1 MLLLAA
7 YSNVV
12 FGGQSLVSTANT
24 HPFDYRFTG
33 LDPGDVKTYPATN
46 WYDLGGAWWMWE
58 PAGQFFS
65 RMFRAGDLPLWD
77 PTVGGGADAHVNVVH
92 GQYFPPY
99 TLVLLLGNTPLLRDL
114 YFLAL
119 LFGSGGCCV
128 LLLARNGL
136 HPASAVAMGAA
147 YAFGGSMTMNLNA
160 ITGQA
165 YAVVPLVVLA
175 GDWFLDRATWRR
187 AAGLAA
193 VVAFCVLASFLPIV
207 LSGLVLLPL
216 LFLARHG
223 LRPPARALVADGVRF
238 AAAVV
243 LGLALA
249 AFLLV
254 PLNAV
259 AAGDPAF
266 DAWYRRLSFQ
276 AYSAHALGTMVS
288 PIVTHDVVQVTPGEV
303 PMLPRESGFAA
314 FFYVGLTPL
323 LLGVLA
329 RGGGRPETRRLF
341 VFFAAATVFV
351 FLKVLGLR
359 PAQWIAYLPVFRRIH
374 FIPYFCGALN
384 LGLAGLAAL
393 GVEHAVRDRPSAVR
407 GLTVVLA
414 AVTVFALIFRF
425 ASLHPFDPRADW
437 WMPMRELARLAALS
451 LGVILVVWLRGRG
464 RVAGGAAGVMLAALV
479 VLELAPLA
487 RHDRY
492 RRRDVWKDVP
502 GYVAYLQS
510 DRMPFRIHGV
520 HALSLTANTP
530 QGAGLNAISA
540 RLAFNPE
547 RYPRLV
553 RRFFPSANLP
563 YPLVTGLLPE
573 PRVILDLLN
582 VKYLVAFSGEADA
595 FAAAGL
601 RPMMTDGAYTVFR
614 NDSHW
619 PRAYLARRAHVAL
632 HPAAALEAVATL
644 RGPDEVVLEQP
655 PRVPLGGDGEG
666 DVRIRRY
673 DPDRVELRARS
684 DAPAVLVLLDS
695 AAPGWTATVNGAP
708 APVLHANYAFRG
720 VEVPAGRSDVVFT
733 YRTPGLRLG
742 LGLSALAAAVAALL
756 AAWPGRGRAPRAA

>member
-1 MLLLAA
+1 M
-7 YSNVV
+7 
-12 FGGQSLVSTANT
+12 FRGQSLVSTANT
-24 HPFDYRFTG
+24 HPFDYRGTG
-33 LDPGDVKTYPATN
+33 LDRGDVTTYAATN

-65 RMFRAGDLPLWD
+65 RAFRAGEVPLWD

-99 TLVLLLGNTPLLRDL
+99 VLLLLLGNTPLLRDL

-119 LFGSGGCCV
+119 LVGSGGCCV

-136 HPASAVAMGAA
+136 HPASAAAMGAA
-147 YAFGGSMTMNLNA
+147 YALGGSMTMNLNA
-160 ITGQA
+160 ITGQS
-165 YAVVPLVVLA
+165 YAVVPLLVLA
-175 GDWFLDRATWRR
+175 GDWFLDRVTWRR

-193 VVAFCVLASFLPIV
+193 AVAFSVLASFLPIV

-216 LFLARHG
+216 LFAARHG
-223 LRPPARALVADGVRF
+223 FRPPRRALVADGMRF
-238 AAAVV
+238 AGAVV
-243 LGLALA
+243 LGLALV

-254 PLNAV
+254 PLNTV
-259 AAGDPAF
+259 AGGDPAF
-266 DAWYRRLSFQ
+266 DAWYSRLGFQ
-276 AYSAHALGTMVS
+276 HYRAHLLGTLVS
-288 PIVTHDVVQVTPGEV
+288 PIVTHDVAQATPGV
-303 PMLPRESGFAA
+303 LPVFPAEPVYGAA

-329 RGGGRPETRRLF
+329 RGDARPETRRLF
-341 VFFAAATVFV
+341 AFFAVATLFV
-351 FLKVLGLR
+351 FLKLLGLP

-384 LGLAGLAAL
+384 FGLAGLAAL
-393 GVEHAVRDRPSAVR
+393 GVEHVVRERPSAAR
-407 GLTVVLA
+407 TLTVVLA
-414 AVTVFALIFRF
+414 LVTVFALIFRF
-425 ASLHPFDPRADW
+425 AAHHPFEPTADW
-437 WMPMRELARLAALS
+437 RPPLRELARLAALS
-451 LGVILVVWLRGRG
+451 LAVVAVLLLRGRG
-464 RVAGGAAGVMLAALV
+464 VVAGGAAGMMLAALV

-502 GYVAYLQS
+502 RYVAYLQG
-510 DRMPFRIHGV
+510 DRDDGPFRV
-520 HALSLTANTP
+520 HAVHPLCLTANVG
-530 QGAGLNAISA
+530 QGLGLNAISA

-553 RRFFPSANLP
+553 RRYFQTANLP

-582 VKYLVAFSGEADA
+582 VKYLIAFSGEAET

-601 RPMMTDGAYTVFR
+601 RPVKRDDAFTVFM
-614 NDSHW
+614 NESHW
-619 PRAYLARRAHVAL
+619 PRAYLAGRAHVVR
-632 HPAAALEAVATL
+632 HPGAALEAVASL

-655 PRVPLGGDGEG
+655 PRVAPAAEVRGE
-666 DVRIRRY
+666 VKIRRY
-673 DPDRVELRARS
+673 GPDRVELRARS
-684 DAPAVLVLLDS
+684 EGPAVLVLLDS

-708 APVLHANYAFRG
+708 APVLHANFAFRA

-733 YRTPGLRLG
+733 YRTPGLRVG
-742 LGLSALAAAVAALL
+742 VAVSALAAALALL
-756 AAWPGRGRAPRAA
+756 AAWPRRGRAPVAA